1 MTALTGAGLW
11 AILLASL
18 LGSLHC
24 VVMCGPLAAL
34 HHGSPAQRRRSMTL
48 HQLGRGLG
56 YALLGTLAGAAG
68 RVVDLAGAALSLQRT
83 AMIVSAGGLAI
94 WAGWLAGTAL
104 RSRSRTLRPT
114 AAPSWFGRGLVQLR
128 ARPPARRALGLGL
141 LNALLPCGWLWAF
154 VALAASTGA
163 ALTGAATMLVFW
175 LGTLPALFGVASLA
189 GPLLTRLRPRWP
201 LVTAT
206 LVLGLAG
213 TALLLRMPL
222 LHSQGTPAPT
232 CHSEQVPR

>member
-104 RSRSRTLRPT
+104 RSRSRTHRPT
-114 AAPSWFGRGLVQLR
+114 AAPSWFGRG
-128 ARPPARRALGLGL
+128 LGLGL

-222 LHSQGTPAPT
+222 LPSQDTPAPT